1 MLSAMR
7 IAIDVPDALIASLD
21 RVSALERRSRAAVIR
36 DAITEDLKVES
47 LSAAEEAFGLWKK
60 SQVDGVQYPK
70 SLRDEWECR

>member
-47 LSAAEEAFGLWKK
+47 LSAAEEAFGL
-60 SQVDGVQYPK
+60 D
-70 SLRDEWECR
+70 